1 MHFGRLFRGF
11 EARELPATGGQMTA
25 RDRTIGVLSRGALI
39 AKAET
44 VPLSIVNTCFG
55 PAAEQVMRGENNA
68 PEPEG
73 SNAYG
78 LSVRA
83 LNVLKLL
90 AADLTGEA
98 PACKDW
104 MPSEALLGALTLER
118 LAYARN
124 CGPRTMQEIIA
135 WARSRGVR
143 IGSQTPAGGSLPR
156 LWRHLEARFNAGELT
171 LAEVAAVL
179 DRSAQRR
186 NTRVPVAVQR
196 IVLTLLRQA
205 DESRA

>member
-1 MHFGRLFRGF
+1 M
-11 EARELPATGGQMTA
+11 LPARGGQMTA
-25 RDRTIGVLSRGALI
+25 RDHAIQFLSRDALI

-55 PAAEQVMRGENNA
+55 PAAEQVHEENNA
-68 PEPEG
+68 SQPEG
-73 SNAYG
+73 SNACG

-90 AADLTGEA
+90 AVDLTGET
-98 PACKDW
+98 PARKDW
-104 MPSEALLGALTLER
+104 MPSQAFLRALTLER

-143 IGSQTPAGGSLPR
+143 IGSQAPAGGSLPR

-171 LAEVAAVL
+171 LAEVTAVL
-179 DRSAQRR
+179 DRSAQQG

-196 IVLTLLRQA
+196 ILLKLLRQA

>member
-1 MHFGRLFRGF
+1 M
-11 EARELPATGGQMTA
+11 ARKLPARGGPMTA
-25 RDRTIGVLSRGALI
+25 RDRARQVFSRDTLI
-39 AKAET
+39 AKAEA
-44 VPLSIVNTCFG
+44 VPLSVVNTCFG
-55 PAAEQVMRGENNA
+55 PAAERIVREENNA
-68 PEPEG
+68 SQPEG
-73 SNAYG
+73 SNASR

-90 AADLTGEA
+90 AAELTGET
-98 PACKDW
+98 PMRKDW
-104 MPSEALLGALTLER
+104 MPSEAFVRALTLER

-124 CGPRTMQEIIA
+124 CGPRTMQEIIV

-143 IGSQTPAGGSLPR
+143 IGSQAPVGGSLPR

-171 LAEVAAVL
+171 VAEVAAVL

-196 IVLTLLRQA
+196 ILLKLL
-205 DESRA
+205 SRADGN